1 MMQTPTLDI
10 KKRLA
15 DIDATYDSTNLL
27 NTFNAMILGT
37 KGCGKT
43 TVCAT
48 ARRPIIFATFDPGG
62 PKSIRDK
69 ISKGGI
75 HIMSYEGE
83 SWRKPKEY
91 ARWEADY
98 MKLETDGV
106 FEQIGTYV
114 IDSASTWIHAMMNC
128 IVSKQMTERKKDRP
142 NFLPAIG
149 DYNVALYT
157 MIDIIKRISNQ
168 PCDFILTA
176 HMVKEVDQLTGGFV
190 MTLKAFPCFQ
200 IDMPLLFD
208 ETYIMADNGVTDD
221 QGGTINQLL
230 TGKKGIRE
238 ASTRIGAG
246 GKFDLYEEPNI
257 KNLLKKAGLPF
268 EDKEVE

>member
-1 MMQTPTLDI
+1 MQTPTLDI
-10 KKRLA
+10 KKRLEEITA
-15 DIDATYDSTNLL
+15 LYDSSGLL
-27 NTFNAMILGT
+27 DTFNAMILGT

-43 TVCAT
+43 TVWAT
-48 ARRPIIFATFDPGG
+48 ARRPIIAAMFDPGG
-62 PKSIRDK
+62 AKSIRSE

-83 SWRKPKEY
+83 SWKRPREY
-91 ARWEADY
+91 AQWEVDY

-106 FEQIGTYV
+106 FNQIGTYV
-114 IDSASTWIHAMMNC
+114 IDSASTWIQAMMNC

-168 PCDFILTA
+168 SCDFILTG
-176 HMVKEVDQLTGGFV
+176 HMVKEVDHLTGGFV

-208 ETYIMADNGVTDD
+208 EFYIMADNGVAND
-221 QGGTINQLL
+221 QGGIINQLL

-246 GKFDLYEEPNI
+246 GKFDLYEKPNI
-257 KNLLKKAGLPF
+257 KSLLKKAGLPF
-268 EDKEVE
+268 QDKEIL

>member
-1 MMQTPTLDI
+1 MQPPTLDI

-15 DIDATYDSTNLL
+15 DIDEMYASTNLL
-27 NTFNAMILGT
+27 ETFNAMIIGT

-43 TVCAT
+43 TTWAT
-48 ARRPIIFATFDPGG
+48 ARKPIIAAIFDPGG
-62 PKSIRDK
+62 AKSIRDE
-69 ISKGGI
+69 INKGGI

-83 SWRKPKEY
+83 TWKKPKEY
-91 ARWEADY
+91 AQWEVDY

-106 FEQIGTYV
+106 FNEIGTYV

-128 IVSKQMTERKKDRP
+128 IVSKQMTERDKKRP

-157 MIDIIKRISNQ
+157 MIDIVKRIGNQ
-168 PCDFILTA
+168 PCDFILTG
-176 HMVKEVDQLTGGFV
+176 HMVKEVDQVTGGFV
-190 MTLKAFPCFQ
+190 TTLKAFPSMQ

-208 ETYIMADNGVTDD
+208 EFYIMADSGKTDD
-221 QGGTINQLL
+221 RGGTINYLL

-246 GKFDLYEEPNI
+246 GKFDLYEKPDI
-257 KNLLKKAGLPF
+257 KNLLKKAGLPY

>member
-1 MMQTPTLDI
+1 MEQPTLNI
-10 KKRLA
+10 KKRLEE
-15 DIDATYDSTNLL
+15 IDEMYDSTNRL
-27 NTFNAMILGT
+27 NTFNGMIVGP

-43 TVCAT
+43 TVWAT
-48 ARRPIIFATFDPGG
+48 ARRPIIAAMFDPGG
-62 PKSIRDK
+62 PKSIRDE
-69 ISKGGI
+69 IRKGGI

-83 SWRKPKEY
+83 SWKKPKEY
-91 ARWEADY
+91 AQWEADY

-128 IVSKQMTERKKDRP
+128 IISKQMTERKKDRP

-168 PCDFILTA
+168 PCDFILTG

-190 MTLKAFPCFQ
+190 MTFKAFPSMQ

-208 ETYIMADNGVTDD
+208 EFYIMADSGQTDE
-221 QGGTINQLL
+221 QGGTINHLL

-246 GKFDLYEEPNI
+246 GKFDLYEKPDI
-257 KNLLKKAGLPF
+257 KNLLKKAGMPY
-268 EDKEVE
+268 EDKEVT